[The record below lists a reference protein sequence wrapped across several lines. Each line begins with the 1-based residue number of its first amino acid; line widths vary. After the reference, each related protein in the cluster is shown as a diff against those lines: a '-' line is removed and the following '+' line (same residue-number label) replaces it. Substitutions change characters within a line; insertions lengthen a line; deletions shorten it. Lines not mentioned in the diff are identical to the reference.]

1 MANLKDNNYHNLKIR
16 VNKDEYWDFFINK
29 DSYGHFLSNSNRMY
43 DNCLISYID
52 VSLPECYSG
61 DTWLF
66 GSSNYQWESAYTT
79 TYTLNNIGYTAIDN
93 GFFSY
98 RKDRISNKD
107 FFEIF
112 TKSKYD
118 IVENDNR
125 LKLHAVSGNTLL
137 YEYPVHIEN
146 DAIKLNGGFYQGFFM
161 TECNGDFWEFEFELN
176 KCELE
181 KESNKTLNDKY
192 PNNKGIFFYLGTRAE
207 NKWIYMYD
215 EDDVEGKESCFT
227 LSYDDYIE
235 DAHIDKKDYIVGN
248 FYDVEPEYIED
259 DIDDYVNFNYYDEKY
274 YTPSEKELFSD
285 DIDCEGNS
293 IMDDFL
299 DY

>member
-93 GFFSY
+93 GFFTY

-146 DAIKLNGGFYQGFFM
+146 DAIKV
-161 TECNGDFWEFEFELN
+161 TEKWFCDKPDNLLTFL
-176 KCELE
+176 
-181 KESNKTLNDKY
+181 SNKTILA
-192 PNNKGIFFYLGTRAE
+192 LGT
-207 NKWIYMYD
+207 KF
-215 EDDVEGKESCFT
+215 DDW
-227 LSYDDYIE
+227 
-235 DAHIDKKDYIVGN
+235 
-248 FYDVEPEYIED
+248 
-259 DIDDYVNFNYYDEKY
+259 
-274 YTPSEKELFSD
+274 LFRFFWFIFS
-285 DIDCEGNS
+285 
-293 IMDDFL
+293 
-299 DY
+299 